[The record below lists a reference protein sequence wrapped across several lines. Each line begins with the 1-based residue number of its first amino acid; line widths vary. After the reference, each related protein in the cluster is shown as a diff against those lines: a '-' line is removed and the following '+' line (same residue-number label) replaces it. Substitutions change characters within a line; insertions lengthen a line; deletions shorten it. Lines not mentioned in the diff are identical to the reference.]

1 MQTNS
6 LTAEV
11 ETFLYSHA
19 PNLVG
24 RRELLNIIRTW
35 ETAYLER
42 IRELEE
48 VEDQALAMANE
59 GGTTGSTPQ
68 SVPSAASGPQLE
80 LVSDCGC
87 GIFMSCDACRGNRFT
102 E

>member
-48 VEDQALAMANE
+48 IEDQALAMANE

-68 SVPSAASGPQLE
+68 AVANVAQPELAA
-80 LVSDCGC
+80 DCGC
-87 GIFMSCDACRGNRFT
+87 GLYMACDECRGNRFT